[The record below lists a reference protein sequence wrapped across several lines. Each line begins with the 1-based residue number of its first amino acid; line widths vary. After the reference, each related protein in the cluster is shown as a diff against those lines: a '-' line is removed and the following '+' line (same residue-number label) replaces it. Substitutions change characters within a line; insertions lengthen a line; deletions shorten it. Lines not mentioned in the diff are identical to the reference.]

1 MAEIQGKMEEEEEAT
16 LAELRYL
23 HRTYM
28 ERYSLVMEEIR
39 NVVGENNS
47 LGGASVVL
55 GNIEN
60 ASNHETLIG
69 VGPGIYLKGLIEN
82 PDTVMV
88 SVGGGYIVEK
98 GVEDAKKFVEGWI
111 ERHNKEANALMKE
124 REELEGAIMDISY
137 RIGKAQEELHV

>member
-1 MAEIQGKMEEEEEAT
+1 MKDIHNHEGGKEEAT

-23 HRTYM
+23 HRVYT

-55 GNIEN
+55 
-60 ASNHETLIG
+60 SNMEKAVSRETLIRL
-69 VGPGIYLKGLIEN
+69 GPGIYMKGLIEN
-82 PDTVMV
+82 PDTILV

-98 GVEDAKKFVEGWI
+98 EVGDAKKFVEGWMEKHNKTANAMMKEKDELENSIMDVSYKI
-111 ERHNKEANALMKE
+111 ER
-124 REELEGAIMDISY
+124 
-137 RIGKAQEELHV
+137 AQEELHV